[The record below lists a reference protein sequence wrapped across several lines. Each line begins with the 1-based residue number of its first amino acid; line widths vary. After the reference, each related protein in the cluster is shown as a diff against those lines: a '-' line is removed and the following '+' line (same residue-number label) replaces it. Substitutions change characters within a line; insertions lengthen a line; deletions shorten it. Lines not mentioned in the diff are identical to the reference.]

1 MKYRFL
7 INQKHIFQIYSIILV
22 TLTIISNCFNGPG
35 EDISN
40 SRTGYL
46 SGSGNDLLGAFPSFF
61 YGLLPSS
68 ILDWWQYLIVIQ
80 GVSSGVG
87 LYLIFRSVANT
98 VKKRYFILV
107 LFFEYLCINLSLA
120 QSRDGIML
128 SSIFLLIGI
137 VTCYSNKF
145 IWMIFSLILILFA
158 FSFRP
163 WLTIA
168 LFPILYYGL
177 KIKLR
182 LRPIANVV
190 LCLLIVIAPSVI
202 EISTR
207 ANTGLKHGFPQQTV
221 MIHDLATT
229 LCLSPTVATRVNA
242 YEALVKLES
251 YKGSIQNLCSS
262 FKLNTWQSSVTSSSI
277 NDPFRSN
284 SIPPLKTIQP
294 ADETG
299 YKTLEK
305 DWLKTILSDPK
316 TYAQNHIYFLTQVLI
331 SGEGEEFNFLG
342 KLSELISDKSIKSV
356 IELADVLYQIPWKL
370 IINMHFI
377 SPLAIYFLLLVFYIR
392 KNSLFVN
399 SRSLILFLV
408 LSVWITITT
417 LGFVSDNGRY
427 TYLPVLLILTNWV
440 WEISYRNRG
449 ELKHE
454 YILHS
459 AR

>member
-7 INQKHIFQIYSIILV
+7 INQKHIFQIYSIIIV
-22 TLTIISNCFNGPG
+22 TLAIISNFFNFTG
-35 EDISN
+35 EDISH

-46 SGSGNDLLGAFPSFF
+46 SGSGNDFLGAFPSLF

-68 ILDWWQYLIVIQ
+68 ILDWWQYLIIIQ
-80 GVSSGVG
+80 GVFSGVG
-87 LYLIFRSVANT
+87 LYLIFCSVVTT
-98 VKKRYFILV
+98 VKKRHFILI
-107 LFFEYLCINLSLA
+107 LFFEYFCINLSLA

-137 VTCYSNKF
+137 ITCYSDQF
-145 IWMIFSLILILFA
+145 IWMIFGLILMLFA

-168 LFPILYYGL
+168 LVPILYYGF
-177 KIKLR
+177 KIKFT
-182 LRPIANVV
+182 LRPIVNVV
-190 LCLLIVIAPSVI
+190 LCLLIVITPSII

-207 ANTGLKHGFPQQTV
+207 ANTGLKHGYSQQTV

-251 YKGSIQNLCSS
+251 YQGSIRYLCNS
-262 FKLNTWQSSVTSSSI
+262 FKLNTWQSSVTSSGI
-277 NDPFRSN
+277 NDPFGSN

-299 YKTLEK
+299 YKILEK
-305 DWLKTILSDPK
+305 GWLKTILSDPK
-316 TYAQNHIYFLTQVLI
+316 TYTQNHIYFLTQVLI
-331 SGEGEEFNFLG
+331 SGESKEFKFLD
-342 KLSELISDKSIKSV
+342 KLSELINNKSIKNV
-356 IELADVLYQIPWKL
+356 IELAGELYQIPWKL

-377 SPLAIYFLLLVFYIR
+377 SPLAIYFLLLIFYIR
-392 KNSLFVN
+392 KNSLFLN

-408 LSVWITITT
+408 LSLWITITT
-417 LGFVSDNGRY
+417 LGFISDNGRY
-427 TYLPVLLILTNWV
+427 TYLPILLILTNWV
-440 WEISYRNRG
+440 WEISYRNKG
-449 ELKHE
+449 ELKH
-454 YILHS
+454 
-459 AR
+459 

>member
-7 INQKHIFQIYSIILV
+7 INQRYIFQIYSIILV
-22 TLTIISNCFNGPG
+22 TLTIVSNFFNGPG
-35 EDISN
+35 EDISY

-46 SGSGNDLLGAFPSFF
+46 SGSGNDLLGAFSSLF
-61 YGLLPSS
+61 YGLLPSF

-80 GVSSGVG
+80 GVFSGVG
-87 LYLIFRSVANT
+87 LYLIFCSVVTT
-98 VKKRYFILV
+98 VKKRYFILI
-107 LFFEYLCINLSLA
+107 LFFEYFCINLSLA

-137 VTCYSNKF
+137 ITCYSDKF
-145 IWMIFSLILILFA
+145 IWMIFGLILILFA

-168 LFPILYYGL
+168 LFPILYYGF
-177 KIKLR
+177 KIKFT

-190 LCLLIVIAPSVI
+190 LCLLIVIAPSVV

-207 ANTGLKHGFPQQTV
+207 ANTGLKHSFPQQTV

-229 LCLSPTVATRVNA
+229 LCLSPNVATRVNA

-251 YKGSIQNLCSS
+251 YKGSIQHLCNS
-262 FKLNTWQSSVTSSSI
+262 FKLNTWQSSVTSSSV
-277 NDPFRSN
+277 NDPFGSN

-294 ADETG
+294 ADEIG
-299 YKTLEK
+299 YKILEK

-316 TYAQNHIYFLTQVLI
+316 TYTQNHIYFLTQVLI
-331 SGEGEEFNFLG
+331 SGESEEYKFLG
-342 KLSELISDKSIKSV
+342 KLSELINNKSIKSV
-356 IELADVLYQIPWKL
+356 FELATVFYQIPWKL

-377 SPLAIYFLLLVFYIR
+377 SPLVIYFLLLVFYIR
-392 KNSLFVN
+392 KNSLFLN

-408 LSVWITITT
+408 LSLWITITT

-454 YILHS
+454 YVLRS
-459 AR
+459 TR